1 MREAPADGRPSIRIR
16 QKRKAPRKPG
26 RLLGHQLDNL
36 GRPCGALGALQ
47 SLPAPSEA
55 LPDLASI
62 LTKDVLCRLSYV
74 SVLQPRISERETGLE
89 PATSSLE
96 G

>member
-1 MREAPADGRPSIRIR
+1 MHDAPDIDQAMT
-16 QKRKAPRKPG
+16 
-26 RLLGHQLDNL
+26 
-36 GRPCGALGALQ
+36 GALCRAHDRDRTG
-47 SLPAPSEA
+47 
-55 LPDLASI
+55 DLI

-74 SVLQPRISERETGLE
+74 SVLHLRISERETGLE